1 MPGQRRNYG
10 CEGGYG
16 FIPLDGESAGAY
28 MAIYAAVHNSHC
40 RMAAVQFY
48 FTAIMRL
55 GKI

>member
-1 MPGQRRNYG
+1 
-10 CEGGYG
+10 
-16 FIPLDGESAGAY
+16 